1 MIKPS
6 NSMTITRDLIFTP
19 KADEEVKLEGDDD
32 GSKVAKR
39 KYYCDLNDSKQY
51 VKPKFN
57 K

>member
-1 MIKPS
+1 
-6 NSMTITRDLIFTP
+6 MTITRDLIFTP
-19 KADEEVKLEGDDD
+19 KADEEVKLEGDDN
-32 GSKVAKR
+32 GGAVAKR